1 MAKVQKKGA
10 ATRTRRRERK
20 NIEKG
25 AAHIRSSFNNTIV
38 TITDLNGNAISWAS
52 SGEMGFR
59 GSRKSTPFAA
69 QTAAETAAFLQK
81 KGHFMTPENYDPNTN
96 ESGDSYQSS
105 HPYGVP
111 EGQRPG
117 PYQHYQQQPPVQP
130 PRRTG
135 SQALAAASM
144 VMAICSFL
152 FMLNMGSLFFGSLGV
167 IFALLSRGAGRMS
180 GTAKAGLAGCT
191 IGIIV
196 GICMYAFLLFNM
208 VSGGSTNLLERYYNQ
223 YMQEYQMTPD
233 NGTTTDGNTI

>member
-1 MAKVQKKGA
+1 MSPEIPISPPI
-10 ATRTRRRERK
+10 RTACLRASVPDR
-20 NIEKG
+20 IS
-25 AAHIRSSFNNTIV
+25 ITSSS
-38 TITDLNGNAISWAS
+38 L
-52 SGEMGFR
+52 
-59 GSRKSTPFAA
+59 
-69 QTAAETAAFLQK
+69 
-81 KGHFMTPENYDPNTN
+81 
-96 ESGDSYQSS
+96 
-105 HPYGVP
+105 
-111 EGQRPG
+111 
-117 PYQHYQQQPPVQP
+117 

-196 GICMYAFLLFNM
+196 GICMYASFLLFNM

>member
-1 MAKVQKKGA
+1 MKPRFFAEERTFYD
-10 ATRTRRRERK
+10 TRK
-20 NIEKG
+20 L
-25 AAHIRSSFNNTIV
+25 RS
-38 TITDLNGNAISWAS
+38 
-52 SGEMGFR
+52 
-59 GSRKSTPFAA
+59 
-69 QTAAETAAFLQK
+69 
-81 KGHFMTPENYDPNTN
+81 NTN

-196 GICMYAFLLFNM
+196 HAGI
-208 VSGGSTNLLERYYNQ
+208 
-223 YMQEYQMTPD
+223 PD
-233 NGTTTDGNTI
+233 DTG

>member
-1 MAKVQKKGA
+1 
-10 ATRTRRRERK
+10 
-20 NIEKG
+20 
-25 AAHIRSSFNNTIV
+25 
-38 TITDLNGNAISWAS
+38 
-52 SGEMGFR
+52 
-59 GSRKSTPFAA
+59 
-69 QTAAETAAFLQK
+69 
-81 KGHFMTPENYDPNTN
+81 MTPENYDPNTN

-167 IFALLSRGAGRMS
+167 IFEIGR
-180 GTAKAGLAGCT
+180 AH
-191 IGIIV
+191 V
-196 GICMYAFLLFNM
+196 
-208 VSGGSTNLLERYYNQ
+208 
-223 YMQEYQMTPD
+223 
-233 NGTTTDGNTI
+233 

>member
-1 MAKVQKKGA
+1 
-10 ATRTRRRERK
+10 
-20 NIEKG
+20 
-25 AAHIRSSFNNTIV
+25 
-38 TITDLNGNAISWAS
+38 
-52 SGEMGFR
+52 
-59 GSRKSTPFAA
+59 
-69 QTAAETAAFLQK
+69 
-81 KGHFMTPENYDPNTN
+81 MTPENYNPNTN

-167 IFALLSRGAGRMS
+167 S

-191 IGIIV
+191 ISIIV
-196 GICMYAFLLFNM
+196 GICMYASFLLFNM

>member
-1 MAKVQKKGA
+1 
-10 ATRTRRRERK
+10 
-20 NIEKG
+20 
-25 AAHIRSSFNNTIV
+25 
-38 TITDLNGNAISWAS
+38 
-52 SGEMGFR
+52 
-59 GSRKSTPFAA
+59 
-69 QTAAETAAFLQK
+69 
-81 KGHFMTPENYDPNTN
+81 MTPENYDPNTN

-130 PRRTG
+130 PRKTG

-180 GTAKAGLAGCT
+180 GTAKSR
-191 IGIIV
+191 
-196 GICMYAFLLFNM
+196 
-208 VSGGSTNLLERYYNQ
+208 SGGLYHRHNCRYLHVCFPAFQ
-223 YMQEYQMTPD
+223 HGQRRQHQPA
-233 NGTTTDGNTI
+233 

>member
-1 MAKVQKKGA
+1 MSPEIPISPPI
-10 ATRTRRRERK
+10 RTACLRASVPDRISITSSSLPYSRRAGR
-20 NIEKG
+20 
-25 AAHIRSSFNNTIV
+25 V
-38 TITDLNGNAISWAS
+38 
-52 SGEMGFR
+52 
-59 GSRKSTPFAA
+59 
-69 QTAAETAAFLQK
+69 
-81 KGHFMTPENYDPNTN
+81 
-96 ESGDSYQSS
+96 
-105 HPYGVP
+105 
-111 EGQRPG
+111 
-117 PYQHYQQQPPVQP
+117 
-130 PRRTG
+130 RRTG

-196 GICMYAFLLFNM
+196 GICIMYAFLLFNM

>member
-1 MAKVQKKGA
+1 MSPEIPISPPI
-10 ATRTRRRERK
+10 RTACLRARVPARNR
-20 NIEKG
+20 ITS
-25 AAHIRSSFNNTIV
+25 RS
-38 TITDLNGNAISWAS
+38 L
-52 SGEMGFR
+52 
-59 GSRKSTPFAA
+59 
-69 QTAAETAAFLQK
+69 
-81 KGHFMTPENYDPNTN
+81 PNH
-96 ESGDSYQSS
+96 
-105 HPYGVP
+105 HP
-111 EGQRPG
+111 
-117 PYQHYQQQPPVQP
+117 QHPPPVQP
-130 PRRTG
+130 PRKTG

>member
-1 MAKVQKKGA
+1 
-10 ATRTRRRERK
+10 
-20 NIEKG
+20 
-25 AAHIRSSFNNTIV
+25 
-38 TITDLNGNAISWAS
+38 
-52 SGEMGFR
+52 
-59 GSRKSTPFAA
+59 
-69 QTAAETAAFLQK
+69 
-81 KGHFMTPENYDPNTN
+81 MTPENYDPNTN

-135 SQALAAASM
+135 SQAPCGRFDGHGDLLLFVHAQHGFPVFRLARRDLRP
-144 VMAICSFL
+144 FKPRRRTHERH
-152 FMLNMGSLFFGSLGV
+152 G
-167 IFALLSRGAGRMS
+167 
-180 GTAKAGLAGCT
+180 KAGLAGCT

>member
-1 MAKVQKKGA
+1 M
-10 ATRTRRRERK
+10 ER
-20 NIEKG
+20 
-25 AAHIRSSFNNTIV
+25 
-38 TITDLNGNAISWAS
+38 NG
-52 SGEMGFR
+52 GEMR
-59 GSRKSTPFAA
+59 VCC
-69 QTAAETAAFLQK
+69 
-81 KGHFMTPENYDPNTN
+81 
-96 ESGDSYQSS
+96 QSM
-105 HPYGVP
+105 
-111 EGQRPG
+111 
-117 PYQHYQQQPPVQP
+117 
-130 PRRTG
+130 RRC
-135 SQALAAASM
+135 M

-196 GICMYAFLLFNM
+196 GICMYASFLLFNM

>member
-1 MAKVQKKGA
+1 MSPEIPISPPI
-10 ATRTRRRERK
+10 RTACLRASVPDR
-20 NIEKG
+20 IS
-25 AAHIRSSFNNTIV
+25 ITSS
-38 TITDLNGNAISWAS
+38 S
-52 SGEMGFR
+52 SR
-59 GSRKSTPFAA
+59 TAAA
-69 QTAAETAAFLQK
+69 Q
-81 KGHFMTPENYDPNTN
+81 D
-96 ESGDSYQSS
+96 
-105 HPYGVP
+105 
-111 EGQRPG
+111 
-117 PYQHYQQQPPVQP
+117 
-130 PRRTG
+130 G

-233 NGTTTDGNTI
+233 SGTTTDGNTI

>member
-1 MAKVQKKGA
+1 
-10 ATRTRRRERK
+10 
-20 NIEKG
+20 
-25 AAHIRSSFNNTIV
+25 
-38 TITDLNGNAISWAS
+38 
-52 SGEMGFR
+52 
-59 GSRKSTPFAA
+59 
-69 QTAAETAAFLQK
+69 
-81 KGHFMTPENYDPNTN
+81 MTPENYDPNTN

-111 EGQRPG
+111 EGLRTRPA
-117 PYQHYQQQPPVQP
+117 
-130 PRRTG
+130 RRLYG
-135 SQALAAASM
+135 RLLL
-144 VMAICSFL
+144 V
-152 FMLNMGSLFFGSLGV
+152 MLNMGSLFFGSLGV

-196 GICMYAFLLFNM
+196 GICMYASFLLFNM

>member
-1 MAKVQKKGA
+1 
-10 ATRTRRRERK
+10 
-20 NIEKG
+20 
-25 AAHIRSSFNNTIV
+25 
-38 TITDLNGNAISWAS
+38 
-52 SGEMGFR
+52 
-59 GSRKSTPFAA
+59 
-69 QTAAETAAFLQK
+69 
-81 KGHFMTPENYDPNTN
+81 MTPENYDPNTN

-180 GTAKAGLAGCT
+180 GTAKAGLAGMLSCFSTWSAAAAPTCLSGIT
-191 IGIIV
+191 I
-196 GICMYAFLLFNM
+196 
-208 VSGGSTNLLERYYNQ
+208 STCR
-223 YMQEYQMTPD
+223 
-233 NGTTTDGNTI
+233 NTR

>member
-1 MAKVQKKGA
+1 
-10 ATRTRRRERK
+10 
-20 NIEKG
+20 
-25 AAHIRSSFNNTIV
+25 
-38 TITDLNGNAISWAS
+38 
-52 SGEMGFR
+52 
-59 GSRKSTPFAA
+59 
-69 QTAAETAAFLQK
+69 
-81 KGHFMTPENYDPNTN
+81 MTPENYDPNTN

-196 GICMYAFLLFNM
+196 SICMYAFLLFNM

>member
-1 MAKVQKKGA
+1 MSPEIPISPPI
-10 ATRTRRRERK
+10 RTACLRASVPDR
-20 NIEKG
+20 IS
-25 AAHIRSSFNNTIV
+25 ITSSS
-38 TITDLNGNAISWAS
+38 L
-52 SGEMGFR
+52 
-59 GSRKSTPFAA
+59 
-69 QTAAETAAFLQK
+69 
-81 KGHFMTPENYDPNTN
+81 
-96 ESGDSYQSS
+96 
-105 HPYGVP
+105 
-111 EGQRPG
+111 
-117 PYQHYQQQPPVQP
+117 P
-130 PRRTG
+130 PRKTG

>member
-1 MAKVQKKGA
+1 
-10 ATRTRRRERK
+10 
-20 NIEKG
+20 
-25 AAHIRSSFNNTIV
+25 
-38 TITDLNGNAISWAS
+38 
-52 SGEMGFR
+52 
-59 GSRKSTPFAA
+59 
-69 QTAAETAAFLQK
+69 
-81 KGHFMTPENYDPNTN
+81 MTPENYDPNTN

-180 GTAKAGLAGCT
+180 G
-191 IGIIV
+191 
-196 GICMYAFLLFNM
+196 
-208 VSGGSTNLLERYYNQ
+208 NLLERYYNQ

>member
-1 MAKVQKKGA
+1 
-10 ATRTRRRERK
+10 
-20 NIEKG
+20 
-25 AAHIRSSFNNTIV
+25 
-38 TITDLNGNAISWAS
+38 
-52 SGEMGFR
+52 
-59 GSRKSTPFAA
+59 
-69 QTAAETAAFLQK
+69 
-81 KGHFMTPENYDPNTN
+81 MTPENYDPNTN

-180 GTAKAGLAGCT
+180 GK
-191 IGIIV
+191 V
-196 GICMYAFLLFNM
+196 GGQAVL
-208 VSGGSTNLLERYYNQ
+208 GRQ
-223 YMQEYQMTPD
+223 
-233 NGTTTDGNTI
+233 

>member
-1 MAKVQKKGA
+1 
-10 ATRTRRRERK
+10 
-20 NIEKG
+20 
-25 AAHIRSSFNNTIV
+25 
-38 TITDLNGNAISWAS
+38 
-52 SGEMGFR
+52 
-59 GSRKSTPFAA
+59 
-69 QTAAETAAFLQK
+69 
-81 KGHFMTPENYDPNTN
+81 MTPENYDPNTN

-152 FMLNMGSLFFGSLGV
+152 FMLNMG
-167 IFALLSRGAGRMS
+167 RGAGRMS

>member
-1 MAKVQKKGA
+1 
-10 ATRTRRRERK
+10 
-20 NIEKG
+20 
-25 AAHIRSSFNNTIV
+25 
-38 TITDLNGNAISWAS
+38 
-52 SGEMGFR
+52 
-59 GSRKSTPFAA
+59 
-69 QTAAETAAFLQK
+69 
-81 KGHFMTPENYDPNTN
+81 MTPENYDPNTN

-191 IGIIV
+191 IAWV
-196 GICMYAFLLFNM
+196 MDHW
-208 VSGGSTNLLERYYNQ
+208 RRR
-223 YMQEYQMTPD
+223 
-233 NGTTTDGNTI
+233 

>member
-1 MAKVQKKGA
+1 
-10 ATRTRRRERK
+10 
-20 NIEKG
+20 
-25 AAHIRSSFNNTIV
+25 
-38 TITDLNGNAISWAS
+38 
-52 SGEMGFR
+52 
-59 GSRKSTPFAA
+59 
-69 QTAAETAAFLQK
+69 
-81 KGHFMTPENYDPNTN
+81 MTPENYDPNTN

-130 PRRTG
+130 PRRT
-135 SQALAAASM
+135 
-144 VMAICSFL
+144 
-152 FMLNMGSLFFGSLGV
+152 GSLGV

>member
-1 MAKVQKKGA
+1 MSPEIPISLPSV
-10 ATRTRRRERK
+10 RR
-20 NIEKG
+20 
-25 AAHIRSSFNNTIV
+25 A
-38 TITDLNGNAISWAS
+38 
-52 SGEMGFR
+52 
-59 GSRKSTPFAA
+59 
-69 QTAAETAAFLQK
+69 
-81 KGHFMTPENYDPNTN
+81 
-96 ESGDSYQSS
+96 
-105 HPYGVP
+105 

-144 VMAICSFL
+144 VMAICSFFVHAQHGFPVFRL
-152 FMLNMGSLFFGSLGV
+152 ARRDLR
-167 IFALLSRGAGRMS
+167 LLSRGAGRMS